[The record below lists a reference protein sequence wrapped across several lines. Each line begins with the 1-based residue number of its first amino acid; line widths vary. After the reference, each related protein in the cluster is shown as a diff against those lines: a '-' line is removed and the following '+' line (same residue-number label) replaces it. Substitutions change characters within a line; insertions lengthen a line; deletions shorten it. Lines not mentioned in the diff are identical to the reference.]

1 MLASRA
7 SDDPLHDVWAS
18 VLGEVKATVTSNL
31 VRTQKMRTNLA
42 DSMAADKD
50 PAWKVDCFTDI
61 RDQKEKWHKKFTKAV
76 LEMAPKYVDCF
87 KVLRSK

>member
-1 MLASRA
+1 
-7 SDDPLHDVWAS
+7 
-18 VLGEVKATVTSNL
+18 
-31 VRTQKMRTNLA
+31 MRTNLA